1 MHEAA
6 PSPPC
11 FMRDIPS
18 FHHWL
23 SEGIWRLGEVWPSP
37 MRMLGMSNVKAESFS
52 SSLLVS
58 VIPFTFL
65 VCMQSQSAKQRGTAI
80 VSGGIP
86 CWILTNMHQKV

>member
-1 MHEAA
+1 
-6 PSPPC
+6 
-11 FMRDIPS
+11 
-18 FHHWL
+18 
-23 SEGIWRLGEVWPSP
+23 
-37 MRMLGMSNVKAESFS
+37 MSNVKAESFS